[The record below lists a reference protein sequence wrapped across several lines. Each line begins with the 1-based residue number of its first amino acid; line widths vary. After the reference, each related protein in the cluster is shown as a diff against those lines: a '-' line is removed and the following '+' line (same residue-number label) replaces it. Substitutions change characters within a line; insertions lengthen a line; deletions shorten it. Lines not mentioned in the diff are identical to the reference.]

1 MEIKQSD
8 NNFLIEVLDQDQ
20 LEKTQRHLQF
30 ISSLTEEAK
39 KYGIR
44 IVIHG
49 GYAVDGSIGKVT
61 RPHNDIDIQMYGNS
75 EDGLQIVK
83 QLVDLEGVNI
93 TDKKVET
100 FYHNYY
106 AQKDNFRADIYYIRL
121 KNNPFEKHKIII
133 KNDGTEGE
141 SHEFETQIVTL
152 NGVSYEAVLPSEELN
167 DKVTKREKGYKPR
180 KEIDQD
186 IKNLKLLLKKRD

>member
-1 MEIKQSD
+1 MT
-8 NNFLIEVLDQDQ
+8 NLDKIATD
-20 LEKTQRHLQF
+20 LSF
-30 ISSLTEEAK
+30 ISSLTEKAK
-39 KYGIR
+39 QQGIR

-49 GYAVDGSIGKVT
+49 GYAVDGAIGKVT
-61 RPHNDIDIQMYGNS
+61 RPHNDIDIQIYGNF

-83 QLVDLEGVNI
+83 QLVDIEGVKI
-93 TDKKVET
+93 TDKKTDT

-133 KNDGTEGE
+133 KNDGTESE
-141 SHEFETQIVTL
+141 PHEFETQIVTL

-167 DKVTKREKGYKPR
+167 DKVTKKKKGYKPR

-186 IKNLKLLLKKRD
+186 IENLKSLLK